1 MKIDTI
7 SKYDITE
14 SVIWKQILIFFF
26 PILLGTFFQQ
36 LYNTVDAIIVGRYM
50 GKEALSAVGGATG
63 TLISLLV
70 NFFVGLSSGATVII
84 SQYYGGKKYED
95 VSDSVH
101 TALGIA
107 LIGGIIMTIGGIWL
121 APYALRAMNTPEEIM
136 EYSLVFLRVYFIGMT
151 VNMIYNVGSGILRAV
166 GDSKRPLYFLVAGCV
181 LNIILEFL
189 FIAVLGLG
197 IRAAAAATVISQSVS
212 AALVL
217 YALNKTHEPYQIW
230 FNKIRVKRNKLEK
243 IFKIGMPAGI
253 QSIMYSISNVLI
265 QSCIN
270 SFGTDTVAAWT
281 AFAKID
287 GLFWMIVGAFGMS
300 ITTFVGQNYGAGKI
314 QRVKKGVVECLI
326 MISIV
331 AVSFSIVLY
340 LSGNYLFMVF
350 TDDRN
355 VIEIGM
361 KILTLLA
368 PWYIT
373 FVAIEIL
380 SGAMRAMGNALVPMI
395 LTACGVCGLR
405 IIWIFAVFP
414 LKPEIITVALIYPI
428 SWSVTSVLFVMY
440 YRDFWRRRERLDS
453 CISGG
458 I

>member
-95 VSDSVH
+95 VSSSVH

-107 LIGGIIMTIGGIWL
+107 VIGGIIMTIGGIL
-121 APYALRAMNTPEEIM
+121 AAPYALRAMNTPEDIM

-166 GDSKRPLYFLVAGCV
+166 GDSKRPLYFLIVGCV

-212 AALVL
+212 AALML
-217 YALNKTHEPYQIW
+217 YVLNKTHEPYRIW
-230 FNKIRVKRNKLEK
+230 FNKIRVKRDKLEK

-331 AVSFSIVLY
+331 AVSFSAALY

-361 KILTLLA
+361 KILALLA

-380 SGAMRAMGNALVPMI
+380 SGAMRAMGNSLVPMI

-440 YRDFWRRRERLDS
+440 YRDFWRRRERLDP
-453 CISGG
+453 CISDV